1 MPTFIAGLFALYL
14 VLAAIKQFGRL
25 SPATAAKIARKG
37 GAALSLLGVVLFA
50 LRGGFGFASVLAN
63 LALGLAG
70 WNKASPFG
78 AAFRAAGPGA
88 RAERVTTARSAT
100 IEMRLDHDSGAL
112 SGSVL
117 AGPFQGRA
125 LDMLARPDCL
135 ALYASLRRDDPEG
148 AALLETYLDRRFA
161 RWRQADESQGEAG
174 RRARGGGGDAMTRD
188 EAYEILGLPQGAGAE
203 EIVRAHRSL
212 MKKLHPD
219 HGGSTALAARV
230 NQAKDVLL
238 NRHG

>member
-25 SPATAAKIARKG
+25 SPATAAKIVRKG
-37 GAALSLLGVVLFA
+37 GVALGLLGVVLLA
-50 LRGGFGFASVLAN
+50 LRGGFGLASILAS

-70 WNKASPFG
+70 RGRTSPFSQ
-78 AAFRAAGPGA
+78 AFRAAGDAG
-88 RAERVTTARSAT
+88 RAGRISTARTAM

-117 AGPFQGRA
+117 AGRFQGRA
-125 LDMLARPDCL
+125 LESLARPDCL
-135 ALYASLRRDDPEG
+135 ELYAGLRRDDPEG
-148 AALLETYLDRRFA
+148 ARLLETYLDRRFA
-161 RWRQADESQGEAG
+161 AWREADESEGEAR
-174 RRARGGGGDAMTRD
+174 RRARAGAGAMTRD
-188 EAYEILGLPQGAGAE
+188 EAYEVLGLPQGAGAE

-219 HGGSTALAARV
+219 HGGTTALAARV

-238 NRHG
+238 DRHG

>member
-25 SPATAAKIARKG
+25 SPAAAAKIARKG
-37 GAALSLLGVVLFA
+37 GAALSVLGVLLFA

-63 LALGLAG
+63 LALGLVAR
-70 WNKASPFG
+70 NKASPFTQ
-78 AAFRAAGPGA
+78 AFRAAGPGA
-88 RAERVTTARSAT
+88 RAGRITTARSAT

-135 ALYASLRRDDPEG
+135 GLYATCRRDDPEG

-161 RWRQADESQGEAG
+161 RWREADESEGEA
-174 RRARGGGGDAMTRD
+174 RRRTRGGGDAMTRD
-188 EAYEILGLPQGAGAE
+188 EAYKILGLPQGAGAE